1 MGWKSFRNLDVQ
13 RSDGT
18 TLLFP
23 QSWRDTF
30 RVMIGTE
37 DKWLRPTMLSD
48 REMSLRAGY
57 LFSADAGT

>member
-1 MGWKSFRNLDVQ
+1 MGKSFRNLDVQ

-23 QSWRDTF
+23 QSCRDTF
-30 RVMIGTE
+30 RVVIGTE
-37 DKWLRPTMLSD
+37 YKWLRPPMLPD
-48 REMSLRAGY
+48 WEMSHRAGY